1 VIDKLTRLW
10 CGALLRAP
18 VAVLMA
24 ILAVAAVGTVLGT
37 RLTINTNQ
45 LDQLDPDIR
54 AVRDTERVIDMSGGA
69 GMLTLAL
76 RGQDPELLKRVGDD
90 VAERLGKDPE
100 RIRTAT
106 AKLPIDFFKAHAAM
120 YLAPEDLAEV
130 KRRTMLWLKDAQK
143 RASPFFFEIKKTEPV
158 KLDISDIQKK
168 YERIGGKS
176 LASEYFLSADGQLL
190 LVRIKPHWDSNE
202 LGKTEALVEDLRAT
216 LTAYH
221 EGGVTLVED
230 YEPTPAADPKTV
242 EFGFTG
248 TYQSNYEDSYSM
260 KSSLVPVSGIAFL
273 GVLLTLGA
281 FFRRHLFMVVMVVS
295 ALLLGVAMTFGFAR
309 ISIGE
314 LNVVTTILG
323 GILLGFGIDFGIH
336 FAYRMRY
343 ELRLG
348 LNLEQAVVHTVAH
361 SGPAS
366 LASAVGVGAAF
377 ASLLF
382 SDFRG
387 FSDFGLLAGVGVMLV
402 GAVTYLWVPAFLIA
416 IDRRWPGLPARLM
429 DAGDD
434 RDDNFPVDA
443 GRIARPGLK
452 LGVAAVIALALVA
465 FAPGVGF
472 EYNSRA
478 LMVEGQPSV
487 ALQDEVR
494 HRFGDF
500 GDPVAVFTPDLE
512 QARQLHDIFTPL
524 DPARFPTVERAVTP
538 FTFVPPKAQ
547 QEANLAL
554 LAEWRAELEGIDRK
568 ALPPEYEAR
577 WDEAQGYLN
586 ATEVTFEDLPP
597 VFKQLV
603 TNLPTAK
610 PENHGYLSYLYPAV
624 DLWDGKK
631 MLAFADDV
639 ENIQGPNGVVFH
651 ASGLPILF
659 ATLARI
665 VLADGKN
672 TVLLTAL
679 FLLVILMV
687 DLRSLQ
693 QTLAALLP
701 LGVGMGVML
710 GVMALF
716 GVQLNF
722 MNVVVFPIILGYGIS
737 HGVYL
742 LHRFREGVSPKE
754 ALRSVGVAV
763 ACSTVTSMVGWAAL
777 MFAAH
782 KGLHSMGVVACLG
795 MLGTLLVSFTVMM
808 PLLQIAHDRRTAA
821 APAGDAPKGA
831 EVHDA

>member
-1 VIDKLTRLW
+1 MFDELVKLW

-18 VAVLMA
+18 GAVLVVVLV
-24 ILAVAAVGTVLGT
+24 LAGLGAFLGT
-37 RLTINTNQ
+37 QLTINTNQ

-54 AVRDTERVIDMSGGA
+54 AVRDAERVIDMSGGA
-69 GMLTLAL
+69 GILTLAL
-76 RGQDPELLKRVGDD
+76 RGQDPRLLERVGDD
-90 VAERLGKDPE
+90 IAARLGEDE
-100 RIRTAT
+100 VRIRTAT
-106 AKLPIDFFKAHAAM
+106 AKLPIEFFKAHAAM
-120 YLAPEDLAEV
+120 YLETEDLAEV
-130 KRRTMLWLKDAQK
+130 KRRTMAWLKDAQK

-158 KLDISDIQKK
+158 KLDVSDIQAK

-176 LASEYFLSADGQLL
+176 LASEYFLSKDGQLL
-190 LVRIKPHWDSNE
+190 LVRIKPHWDSNQ
-202 LGKTEALVEDLRAT
+202 LGKTEALVEDLRRMLA
-216 LTAYH
+216 AYS

-230 YEPTPAADPKTV
+230 YEPTAAADPKTV
-242 EFGFTG
+242 EYGFTG

-273 GVLLTLGA
+273 GVIITLGA

-295 ALLLGVAMTFGFAR
+295 ALVLGVAMTFGFAR
-309 ISIGE
+309 VSIGE

-343 ELRLG
+343 ELRQG
-348 LNLEQAVVHTVAH
+348 LSLEDAVVHTVAH

-429 DAGDD
+429 DARDD
-434 RDDNFPVDA
+434 RDDNFPVHA
-443 GRIARPGLK
+443 GRIAKPGLK
-452 LGVAAVIALALVA
+452 LGLAAAVAAALLV

-478 LMVEGQPSV
+478 LMVDGQPSV
-487 ALQDEVR
+487 VLQDEVR
-494 HRFGDF
+494 ARFGDF
-500 GDPVAVFTPDLE
+500 GDPVAVYTADLE
-512 QARQLHDIFTPL
+512 QARVLHSVFNPL
-524 DPARFPTVERAVTP
+524 DKARFPTVERVVTP

-547 QEANLAL
+547 QEANLAIL
-554 LAEWRAELEGIDRK
+554 KQWQQEVSGVDRA

-577 WDEAQGYLN
+577 WDEAQAYLH

-597 VFKQLV
+597 VFRQLV

-639 ENIQGPNGVVFH
+639 ETIQGPNGAVFN

-665 VLADGKN
+665 VLTDGKN
-672 TVLLTAL
+672 TVILTAM

-687 DLRSLQ
+687 DLRSVQ

-710 GVMALF
+710 GVMALI

-754 ALRSVGVAV
+754 ALRSVGLAV

-808 PLLQIAHDRRTAA
+808 PLLQIAHDRRTAGA
-821 APAGDAPKGA
+821 LPTGPTKAA
-831 EVHDA
+831 EVSDA